1 MEISTHVGPAGN
13 IGKGEEEKKKE
24 GWEVEILLSAGGCKC
39 QVPAK
44 NKYNLYDIWL
54 YGMVWYGIVWYSMV
68 SCKCQERNPLHMASM
83 VTAHWSVMSVANG
96 KVYYGIVW

>member
-1 MEISTHVGPAGN
+1 MDISTHVGPVSN

-44 NKYNLYDIWL
+44 NKYNLYD
-54 YGMVWYGIVWYSMV
+54 Y
-68 SCKCQERNPLHMASM
+68 MARYAI
-83 VTAHWSVMSVANG
+83 TTCNL
-96 KVYYGIVW
+96 VYFSKSIRL